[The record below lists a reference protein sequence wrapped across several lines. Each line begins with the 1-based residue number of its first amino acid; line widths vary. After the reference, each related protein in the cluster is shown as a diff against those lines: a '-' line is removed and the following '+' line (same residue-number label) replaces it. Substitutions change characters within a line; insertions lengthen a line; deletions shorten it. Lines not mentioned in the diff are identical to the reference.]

1 MKQLFFILDFC
12 PPHRGGIENVFEN
25 TISRLCKKGYH
36 ITLLTSRF
44 DPKLKKSEQ
53 QDNLTIHRIGK
64 GRSSFFW
71 KAFRAGAKILRN
83 NPEIEII
90 HTSTYTS
97 AIIGSVLGFLFKKKR
112 ILTVHEIF

>member
-1 MKQLFFILDFC
+1 M
-12 PPHRGGIENVFEN
+12 FEN
-25 TISRLCKKGYH
+25 TISRLLKKGYH

-44 DPKLKKSEQ
+44 DSKLKKFEQ

-71 KAFRAGAKILRN
+71 KAFRAGAKILRD
-83 NPEIEII
+83 NPNIEII

-97 AIIGSVLGFLFKKKR
+97 AIVGSVLGYFFKKKR
-112 ILTVHEIF
+112 VLTVHEIF